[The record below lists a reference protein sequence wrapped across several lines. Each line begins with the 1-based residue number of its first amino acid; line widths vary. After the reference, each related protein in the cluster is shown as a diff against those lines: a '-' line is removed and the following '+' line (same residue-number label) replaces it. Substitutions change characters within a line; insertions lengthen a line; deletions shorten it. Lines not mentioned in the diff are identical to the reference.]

1 MARSPSWL
9 IPIVRL
15 HSTRITIQILNMN
28 MATVVIPLIYVALVA
43 GVIYVLKQLGQL
55 VRAQERVAGALETIA
70 RKLEGGGKP

>member
-1 MARSPSWL
+1 
-9 IPIVRL
+9 
-15 HSTRITIQILNMN
+15 MN